1 MVFIKQLKILFWIMF
16 ICLALGSCTDS
27 VKNKFVVSHEFY
39 NQANFN
45 QAKKL
50 ARELHSSRSVT
61 FYCGCSYDSATNLVD
76 LQSCGYRPKK
86 NTKRANRV
94 EWEHIMPASYFGKQL
109 SCWDN
114 KLCCNKDK
122 VCLSGR
128 ACCQKINPYFAS
140 IESDLHN
147 IVPVIGELNMLRSNY
162 EFAELP
168 AHLPTQ
174 FGTCYFKVNKQTKQI
189 EPRDEVKGAIARTYL
204 YMTNRY
210 NINLSRQQKKLFLK
224 WSKKYPPQDWEI
236 TWRNQVEQLQK
247 NYNPFMAKKYN
258 QKK

>member
-1 MVFIKQLKILFWIMF
+1 MIFNKQLRILFSIVF
-16 ICLALGSCTDS
+16 ICLALGSCS
-27 VKNKFVVSHEFY
+27 APVKQKLAAKHQFY

-50 ARELHSSRSVT
+50 ARGLHSGHSKT
-61 FYCGCSYDSATNLVD
+61 FYCGCNYDSANNLVD

-86 NTKRANRV
+86 DTKRANRV

-109 SCWDN
+109 SCWNN
-114 KLCCNKDK
+114 KLCCNEDK

-168 AHLPTQ
+168 VQLPNQ
-174 FGTCYFKVNKQTKQI
+174 FGTCYFKIDKKAKQI
-189 EPRDEVKGAIARTYL
+189 EPRDEVKGVIARTYL
-204 YMTNRY
+204 YMANQY
-210 NINLSRQQKKLFLK
+210 NIVLSAQQKKLFLK
-224 WSKKYPPQDWEI
+224 WSKKYPPGDWEI
-236 TWRNQVEQLQK
+236 TWRHQVKQLQK
-247 NYNPFMAKKYN
+247 NNNPFMYD
-258 QKK
+258 